1 MTALNDASDVGLV
14 WLVDE
19 QAMERF
25 GRLTVDATA
34 AIIADS
40 EQAADDFRWY
50 RQTWADIQREQD
62 GLTLDA
68 SGLDE
73 PTRILVRLL
82 PLSDRATLQKGWLDA
97 TRLRHVATAA
107 YGLVTL
113 QDGTD
118 TVQRLQAG
126 RLFQRLHLQ
135 ATTQQARSSRST
147 RFQNESTV
155 NPRRTL
161 SPPSPP
167 AVGADPGWTGGGD
180 GPPDRLPHECAWALT
195 TAARRA
201 RHTDAVKGERLAWKV
216 AWCARG
222 VDREHAEAGYR
233 RLRVE
238 PYVATAPRHRAAGLD
253 SSAVA
258 NRVLPAPSPQQ

>member
-1 MTALNDASDVGLV
+1 
-14 WLVDE
+14 
-19 QAMERF
+19 MERF
-25 GRLTVDATA
+25 GQPHRRRDRRDHRRQRTGRRRLSVVSADLGRHPARAGRAHPGCERPRRTDTHPGPA
-34 AIIADS
+34 AAPIGPRDVA
-40 EQAADDFRWY
+40 E
-50 RQTWADIQREQD
+50 
-62 GLTLDA
+62 GLARRDA
-68 SGLDE
+68 SPPRGDGGLWPGD
-73 PTRILVRLL
+73 P
-82 PLSDRATLQKGWLDA
+82 PGWNRHRSAPAGGAPVPAPAPAGNDA
-97 TRLRHVATAA
+97 A
-107 YGLVTL
+107 
-113 QDGTD
+113 
-118 TVQRLQAG
+118 
-126 RLFQRLHLQ
+126 
-135 ATTQQARSSRST
+135 SSECSRST